1 ERHHQPDDR
10 DRRGLPHPGGMR
22 EDDVALERGEI
33 GALDADAGEL
43 AETGVDAID
52 RLTTRDDALD
62 RRRPRLDRGQAGR
75 IELRRRTAP
84 DRLPRREGN
93 VAGPQGDG
101 RFAIHVAVS
110 LAAVDKETEG
120 FSRSRMSRRT
130 TVAPMRCWIRPASVS
145 RAAARSPCRPGST
158 DSM

>member
-1 ERHHQPDDR
+1 MRQRGEVTRRADGPLRRNDGGDARSEHRLDQSNGLDTDPGGALTEAGELERHHQPDDR

-62 RRRPRLDRGQAGR
+62 RRR
-75 IELRRRTAP
+75 
-84 DRLPRREGN
+84 
-93 VAGPQGDG
+93 
-101 RFAIHVAVS
+101 
-110 LAAVDKETEG
+110 
-120 FSRSRMSRRT
+120 
-130 TVAPMRCWIRPASVS
+130 
-145 RAAARSPCRPGST
+145 
-158 DSM
+158 